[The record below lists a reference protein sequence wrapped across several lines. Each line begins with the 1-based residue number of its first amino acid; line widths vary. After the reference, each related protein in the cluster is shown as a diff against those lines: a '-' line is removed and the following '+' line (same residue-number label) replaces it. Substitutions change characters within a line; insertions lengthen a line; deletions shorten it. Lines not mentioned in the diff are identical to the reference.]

1 VGAGPRRTATHTRLR
16 AKVGVGLGGDPFA
29 VQETHG
35 PGLKPR
41 DEQSVESRQKVT
53 ANDDPQSQPNAE
65 SKPEVVPDA
74 PMSPSS
80 DEADA
85 QALLGVAR
93 VDGEYLTREADRNF
107 ETKEI
112 RQWETKDGPIGQRPE
127 QEPQPQPESPRQE
140 Q

>member
-1 VGAGPRRTATHTRLR
+1 MTADH
-16 AKVGVGLGGDPFA
+16 D
-29 VQETHG
+29 Q
-35 PGLKPR
+35 
-41 DEQSVESRQKVT
+41 
-53 ANDDPQSQPNAE
+53 QPNATE

-74 PMSPSS
+74 PISPSS

-93 VDGEYLTREADRNF
+93 VEGEFLTREADRNF

-112 RQWETKDGPIGQRPE
+112 REWETKDGPIGQRPE
-127 QEPQPQPESPRQE
+127 REPQPQPESPRQE